1 MNFTNRKKSRRNTK
15 LSKKCL
21 LEVNNFNIP
30 ANDPEYLRFI
40 GNLFLLSSDIFVP
53 DFVLKAKLKHI
64 SKLPGLPSFFDL
76 ASGDNA
82 ELQRLNF

>member
-1 MNFTNRKKSRRNTK
+1 
-15 LSKKCL
+15 
-21 LEVNNFNIP
+21 
-30 ANDPEYLRFI
+30 
-40 GNLFLLSSDIFVP
+40 LLSSDIFVP